1 MFIYFIYYNGWLNYS
16 ISRTSNFL
24 KLDQLIE
31 VSPPDYLL
39 GEAMCR
45 NNSPRKWMRIWYDM
59 CIYIYI
65 YIYDIYT
72 LIQYM
77 FVCVCMWIKNACLDA
92 QTNQT
97 HVMSKSQDSP
107 DGRRGLYSNLRTQLT
122 CWNVHSPWEKSLP
135 FAEFE
140 GHGVQQMRKRL
151 QY

>member
-1 MFIYFIYYNGWLNYS
+1 MFIYFIYYNVWLNYS

-39 GEAMCR
+39 GWGHVSQQFTQKMNAYM
-45 NNSPRKWMRIWYDM
+45 IWHVYIYIE
-59 CIYIYI
+59 IYIYI
-65 YIYDIYT
+65 DT
-72 LIQYM
+72 VH
-77 FVCVCMWIKNACLDA
+77 VCVCMWIKNACLDA